1 MSSSSFTK
9 RSLLAAA
16 AVSLWICGPALADPP
31 QQLSNGLQRVQTNKV
46 TLAYVRPGTV
56 WTKYKTI
63 YLEKLIV
70 PASARNTAPPGTFP
84 EFGESY
90 LLTASDVAQIQ
101 DTFSKSMHKVMG
113 NNGLTFVTTPQ
124 ADTLIVAPQIVKIL
138 LNAPIQNTR
147 QSYSGMGFTVS
158 QGGGAIEM
166 EAVLADGVTKK
177 VVAEVVD
184 QKYGSNM
191 WGLNN
196 SVTNWAEARDV
207 FDQWANDLS
216 NKLTSP

>member
-1 MSSSSFTK
+1 MK
-9 RSLLAAA
+9 RSTLANAICVFLLVA
-16 AVSLWICGPALADPP
+16 GPVAFADPP
-31 QQLSNGLQRVQTNKV
+31 QTLPNGLHRIQTNKV
-46 TLAYVRPGTV
+46 TLAYVRPGTD

-63 YLEKLIV
+63 FLRKLVV
-70 PASARNTAPPGTFP
+70 PASARNAAPSGATP

-90 LLTASDVAQIQ
+90 LLTDDNVAELQKSFSD
-101 DTFSKSMHKVMG
+101 SMHNVLG
-113 NNGLTFVTTPQ
+113 NAGFTFVTTPR
-124 ADTLIVAPQIVKIL
+124 ADTLIVAPEIVKII

-158 QGGGAIEM
+158 EGGGAMEM
-166 EAVLADGVTKK
+166 AAVLGDGGSNK

-184 QKYGSNM
+184 RKYGSNM

-196 SVTNWAEARDV
+196 SVTNLGEARDV

-216 NKLTSP
+216 DRLTSK

>member
-1 MSSSSFTK
+1 MK
-9 RSLLAAA
+9 ALAHTII
-16 AVSLWICGPALADPP
+16 AVAVFASAQALADPP
-31 QQLSNGLQRVQTNKV
+31 QSLSNGLQRVQTSKV
-46 TLAYVRPGTV
+46 ALAYARPGTD

-63 YLEKLIV
+63 FLRTLVV
-70 PASARNTAPPGTFP
+70 PASARNAAPPGASP

-90 LLTASDVAQIQ
+90 LLTDENVAELQKSFSD
-101 DTFSKSMHKVMG
+101 SMHNVLG
-113 NNGLTFVTTPQ
+113 NAGFTFVTTPR
-124 ADTLIVAPQIVKIL
+124 ADTLIVAPEIVKIV

-166 EAVLADGVTKK
+166 AAVLGDGASNT

-184 QKYGSNM
+184 RKYGSNM

-196 SVTNWAEARDV
+196 AVTNLAEARDV

-216 NKLTSP
+216 DRLTSK